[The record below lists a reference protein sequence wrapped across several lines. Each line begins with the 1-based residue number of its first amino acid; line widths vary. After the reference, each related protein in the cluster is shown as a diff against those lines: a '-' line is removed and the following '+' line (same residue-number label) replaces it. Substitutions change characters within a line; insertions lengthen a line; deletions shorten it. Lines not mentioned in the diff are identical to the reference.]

1 VRLRSV
7 TTPRVYFHVRLSH
20 IVVLTYLIA
29 QIAAKEKAKA
39 NGRDLTQ
46 DEIEEDEDDELL
58 TSLVPGGEIEKR
70 HHTKGT
76 LLVPLQ
82 LLYDANMFIAQIA
95 AKEKAKANA
104 RDVEVEEREAHH
116 TKGMEASS
124 F

>member
-1 VRLRSV
+1 LV
-7 TTPRVYFHVRLSH
+7 
-20 IVVLTYLIA
+20 A
-29 QIAAKEKAKA
+29 QIAAKAKA
-39 NGRDLTQ
+39 NARDLTQ

-58 TSLVPGGEIEKR
+58 TSLAPGGEIEKR

-76 LLVPLQ
+76 LLVPLKI
-82 LLYDANMFIAQIA
+82 LYEANMFTAQIA
-95 AKEKAKANA
+95 AKAKANA